1 MKKPKIQNKFRIA
14 SLGRWSASL
23 LVAAVMQTLLLPSLH
38 AASSKPEITD
48 SGITTTVEDGL
59 ARAKG
64 LLPNN
69 VDVSTS
75 HGIVTLTGSVE
86 NLPAKDRAILT
97 AKSVRGV
104 SEVIDQLTVYAL
116 ARPDDEIR
124 ADVQAALHQERERKE
139 DRK

>member
-23 LVAAVMQTLLLPSLH
+23 LVAAGMQTLLLPSLH
-38 AASSKPEITD
+38 AAGSKPEITD

-75 HGIVTLTGSVE
+75 H
-86 NLPAKDRAILT
+86 
-97 AKSVRGV
+97 
-104 SEVIDQLTVYAL
+104 
-116 ARPDDEIR
+116 
-124 ADVQAALHQERERKE
+124 
-139 DRK
+139 